1 MRCRL
6 LVVVLLSLGL
16 VAPGTVPASGPAGGD
31 AAATV
36 SAKNKK
42 KKAKRKACKA
52 GQVRKVKKVNG
63 KRKKVCVKKRRR
75 ANDDPTDPK
84 KIEDVVD
91 PKPTPIPSPTPA
103 PTPVPTPTPP
113 PPPPPVDL
121 EQYRADDLG
130 RQAVAQGV
138 FLERSTGGAFP
149 QYTRIFMHP
158 GGRLKISVV
167 DWNVV
172 MGEKCAGTTEGT
184 WSFNRA
190 YKPPEGGL
198 LIILNIK
205 TQTVDGTE
213 SFWAV
218 SDSVVKVGKD
228 MTEYSIN
235 NQMLNSC

>member
-63 KRKKVCVKKRRR
+63 KRKKVCVKKKGS
-75 ANDDPTDPK
+75 AKD
-84 KIEDVVD
+84 DVVD
-91 PKPTPIPSPTPA
+91 PKPTPSPTPIPSPTPVPTPA

-113 PPPPPVDL
+113 PVDP
-121 EQYRADDLG
+121 EQFRADELG
-130 RQAVAQGV
+130 RQAMAQGA
-138 FLERSTGGAFP
+138 FLEHSTGGAFP
-149 QYTRIFMHP
+149 QYTRIYLQP
-158 GGRLKISVV
+158 DGRLKIAVV
-167 DWNVV
+167 DWNIVG
-172 MGEKCAGTTEGT
+172 GETCAGTTTGT